1 MSAKKNCTL
10 FCFSLL
16 PYPTHA
22 SARGFSRV
30 PQWQR
35 RPYFFLGPYD
45 PNWLQNYKI
54 RTPLVNPFNISYPFL
69 ALFLS
74 FVALPPSLLPSSPLP
89 LLAL

>member
-1 MSAKKNCTL
+1 MSAKKIVLSFVSASC
-10 FCFSLL
+10 
-16 PYPTHA
+16 PIRHMPQPVA
-22 SARGFSRV
+22 SAVCLSGKDV
-30 PQWQR
+30 LT
-35 RPYFFLGPYD
+35 FFLGPYD

>member
-1 MSAKKNCTL
+1 MSAKKL
-10 FCFSLL
+10 YSLL
-16 PYPTHA
+16 FQPPALSDTCLSPWLQPCA
-22 SARGFSRV
+22 SVAKTSLL
-30 PQWQR
+30 
-35 RPYFFLGPYD
+35 FLGPYD

>member
-1 MSAKKNCTL
+1 MLSFEC
-10 FCFSLL
+10 
-16 PYPTHA
+16 
-22 SARGFSRV
+22 
-30 PQWQR
+30 
-35 RPYFFLGPYD
+35 
-45 PNWLQNYKI
+45 NWLQNYKI